1 MGHLNYPNLNVM
13 CKLNMVKGKP
23 NINVDK
29 CLCQAC
35 LFSKQHKAWRARQ
48 KLGFVHSDLCG
59 PMQTASLGGAK
70 YFVTFIDDF
79 YRKAWI
85 YLLKDKSKT
94 FEAFKEFKQEAEN
107 ESRLKIKILRS
118 NNGGEYNSKEF
129 NQYCKQHG
137 IKRQFS
143 TPYTPQQ
150 NRVAERMN
158 RTL

>member
-1 MGHLNYPNLNVM
+1 
-13 CKLNMVKGKP
+13 
-23 NINVDK
+23 
-29 CLCQAC
+29 
-35 LFSKQHKAWRARQ
+35 
-48 KLGFVHSDLCG
+48 
-59 PMQTASLGGAK
+59 MQTASLGGAK